1 MSEIEFKKNVL
12 TYDGQIICSN
22 LKISRGENIENSDIL
37 MVYRYPN
44 IRNSI
49 VEITIPLSKAT
60 NKKYL
65 YNILLDKGFPLDPQ
79 NKEMSDSICE
89 YLSTYIP
96 KKVIL
101 LSPQT
106 GWYQS
111 EKGEYCHVIPKKTF
125 GFNKFPVKFINE
137 NPDTKY
143 IGRFG
148 SFENYQKALDLC
160 KYSPPAILAVGA
172 SLAAFYIAPFGFE
185 TFGLHLYGRSSCG
198 KTTIGSL
205 AGATLC
211 NPMQYITWK
220 ITEAGVE
227 EACFNHNGRCIIFD
241 EAKLISKNEAQIAAT
256 ISDLSYFICSGK
268 TKKRSFVYNVS
279 TGSNVGAWHLV
290 FISTGEFGIIENALS
305 VGHDKDDGEKLRFI
319 DVPAIMSNE
328 YGVFEKLPKNYSS
341 SKALIQD
348 IQTLIKNNFGW
359 LGYHYLSKMVHKLNS
374 DKADEFRA
382 TVNEYIQDFESK
394 CDLGCKQGYGQRFL
408 HRFAIIYASLMM
420 ANKWKLVPWAKKR
433 IFKSIQ
439 KMYAISLNCIRDNT
453 TILKEGLNILKK
465 TLVKSSENYVDLDEL
480 SSKDEILSEWE
491 NKKFF
496 GKKQG
501 KVFSWVIPSKVF
513 KSWFLTQKQ
522 CTLVEEYLEDLIE
535 KDGEGYALFNLGYK
549 IRKRAIVLNKKKL
562 KELLSE

>member
-1 MSEIEFKKNVL
+1 
-12 TYDGQIICSN
+12 
-22 LKISRGENIENSDIL
+22 
-37 MVYRYPN
+37 
-44 IRNSI
+44 
-49 VEITIPLSKAT
+49 
-60 NKKYL
+60 
-65 YNILLDKGFPLDPQ
+65 
-79 NKEMSDSICE
+79 
-89 YLSTYIP
+89 
-96 KKVIL
+96 
-101 LSPQT
+101 
-106 GWYQS
+106 
-111 EKGEYCHVIPKKTF
+111 
-125 GFNKFPVKFINE
+125 
-137 NPDTKY
+137 
-143 IGRFG
+143 
-148 SFENYQKALDLC
+148 
-160 KYSPPAILAVGA
+160 
-172 SLAAFYIAPFGFE
+172 
-185 TFGLHLYGRSSCG
+185 
-198 KTTIGSL
+198 
-205 AGATLC
+205 
-211 NPMQYITWK
+211 
-220 ITEAGVE
+220 
-227 EACFNHNGRCIIFD
+227 
-241 EAKLISKNEAQIAAT
+241 
-256 ISDLSYFICSGK
+256 
-268 TKKRSFVYNVS
+268 
-279 TGSNVGAWHLV
+279 
-290 FISTGEFGIIENALS
+290 
-305 VGHDKDDGEKLRFI
+305 
-319 DVPAIMSNE
+319 
-328 YGVFEKLPKNYSS
+328 
-341 SKALIQD
+341 
-348 IQTLIKNNFGW
+348 
-359 LGYHYLSKMVHKLNS
+359 MVHKLNS